1 MESVR
6 EMVFFSP
13 WRPPKMHDWS
23 SAFFPAKKR
32 WSVRWR
38 VTAYVYVYVTSTY
51 KCMWPPSRLTTM
63 QWTAGPW
70 ESMISSWGSW
80 RVPGG
85 WIPPG
90 HPLCPLGTSL
100 LSWLDFRGAPLSHWT
115 ESSWNTCLLRQRSW
129 PRSLP
134 SNGSGTNISAAM
146 SSKKL
151 TFILT
156 GCSEYLYISVC
167 IWYED
172 SFTQMKG

>member
-1 MESVR
+1 
-6 EMVFFSP
+6 
-13 WRPPKMHDWS
+13 
-23 SAFFPAKKR
+23 
-32 WSVRWR
+32 
-38 VTAYVYVYVTSTY
+38 
-51 KCMWPPSRLTTM
+51 M

-172 SFTQMKG
+172 SFTQMKGWNYHEVTLRAVLEMLFVCLCPRWDVTRASVCVLKEKRTSLSHSFIQRYDRVIWVNGHQIE